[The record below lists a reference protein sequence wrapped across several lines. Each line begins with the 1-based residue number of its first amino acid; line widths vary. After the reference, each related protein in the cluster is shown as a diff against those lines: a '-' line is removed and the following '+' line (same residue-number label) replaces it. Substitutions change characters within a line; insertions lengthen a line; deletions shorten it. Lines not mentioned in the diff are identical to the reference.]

1 MDDWGEVDL
10 VASALLSLMQADNAW
25 KSNYY
30 AFQRMESDQRHR
42 WWQLAKKQADKGLP
56 SMQKLLLEVIKLR
69 IQS

>member
-30 AFQRMESDQRHR
+30 AFGRMEPDQRHR

-69 IQS
+69 IQV

>member
-1 MDDWGEVDL
+1 VDDWGEVDL